1 MDSGRNSRMSPGWQP
16 SAPQIA
22 SRVEKRMARA
32 LPFLRIERLASVMS
46 MRSASSVRVFRRSW
60 SSSSSLTAMAMS
72 HRPFEVFTHQRAFG
86 EDAREDEG
94 QNDRQ
99 PAAGRKAG
107 IEMKRMS
114 GRRNGF
120 ADKPDDEAE
129 RLLSEQNPGDRLQA
143 VCICSDEGIALANRL
158 HHRHQPL
165 EQGEIQRD
173 GNESERCNRA
183 HAHDQRRGSRRGGE
197 GES

>member
-1 MDSGRNSRMSPGWQP
+1 MVKFLCYEALRICSEPELDSGTNSRMSPGWQP

-22 SRVEKRMARA
+22 SSVENRMARA
-32 LPFLRIERLASVMS
+32 LPVLRIERLASVMP
-46 MRSASSVRVFRRSW
+46 MHSASSVRVFRRSW

-129 RLLSEQNPGDRLQA
+129 QLLPEQKNSA
-143 VCICSDEGIALANRL
+143 S
-158 HHRHQPL
+158 QPRVR
-165 EQGEIQRD
+165 Q
-173 GNESERCNRA
+173 
-183 HAHDQRRGSRRGGE
+183 
-197 GES
+197 